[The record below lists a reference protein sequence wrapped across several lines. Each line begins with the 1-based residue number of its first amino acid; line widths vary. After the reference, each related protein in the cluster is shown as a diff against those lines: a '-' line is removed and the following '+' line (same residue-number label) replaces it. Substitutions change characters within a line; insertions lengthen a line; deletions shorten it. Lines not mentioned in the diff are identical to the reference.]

1 MSRLTEP
8 TTGESADV
16 LRGRFAI
23 AESDLALIR
32 KHANSVLGS
41 MDSMIAD
48 FYAWMESL
56 PEYGVFFSETD
67 RMRRVQGL
75 QRSYWSSFL
84 AAEVDD
90 AYIARRRHLGEVHA
104 RIGLSLG
111 AYFAAMDHSLHL
123 LLDRFAE
130 GVSEGHERFLLAR
143 AVTRLIHLDT
153 AVVVEAYSRLTQAR
167 ISEQTRALIEMSTPV
182 TALWEDILMLPVV
195 GIIDSQRANDMM
207 SSVLARVA
215 ETRAKVFIIDISGVS
230 VVDTAVANHIIKIT
244 KATRLMGCSCI
255 LSGLS
260 PSIAQTIVELGIDV
274 GALQTTATLRDA
286 LEEAFR
292 RVGIAVQRTGLPG

>member
-1 MSRLTEP
+1 MSRFTDA
-8 TTGESADV
+8 TVGESAEV

-23 AESDLALIR
+23 AEADLAIIR
-32 KHANSVLGS
+32 KHGGCIHAD
-41 MDSMIAD
+41 MDGMIAD
-48 FYAWMESL
+48 FYRWMETL

-67 RMRRVQGL
+67 RMKRVQGL

-90 AYIARRRHLGEVHA
+90 TYIARRRHLGEVHA

-123 LLDRFAE
+123 LLDRFAA
-130 GVSEGHERFLLAR
+130 GVSDDRERFLLAR
-143 AVTRLIHLDT
+143 AVTRLVHLDT
-153 AVVVEAYSRLTQAR
+153 AVVVESYSRLTQAR

-292 RVGIAVQRTGLPG
+292 RVGVAVTRGVST